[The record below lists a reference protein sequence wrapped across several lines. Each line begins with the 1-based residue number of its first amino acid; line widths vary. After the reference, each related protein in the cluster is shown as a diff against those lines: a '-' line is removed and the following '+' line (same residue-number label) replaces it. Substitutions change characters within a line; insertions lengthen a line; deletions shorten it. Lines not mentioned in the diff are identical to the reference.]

1 MYIVCL
7 FVIYSLICLADAW
20 WRCCMPY
27 GVGKTSHIV
36 AAYGRAADSHN
47 WFLIPQYDVTT
58 GFSLVAQEVKASV
71 IVRGGGG

>member
-36 AAYGRAADSHN
+36 AAYRRAADSHN
-47 WFLIPQYDVTT
+47 WFLICLPSCSYTIYMR
-58 GFSLVAQEVKASV
+58 FSDDGPKRKLT
-71 IVRGGGG
+71 